1 MMPRSDAVAALQS
14 DAFDVVVVGGGI
26 TGAGV
31 ALDAAT
37 RGYSVALLERADYA
51 SGTSSRSSKLIH
63 GGLRYL
69 QNFDLGLVREAL
81 LERRLMVMLA
91 PHLVRPLALV
101 VPAFEGARPDRLM
114 GVGLNLYD
122 VMSVDRDRLRARR
135 GRRARSERGA
145 AGEQGAPA
153 AEEGESWSP
162 ARHRVISGEEVA

>member
-1 MMPRSDAVAALQS
+1 MVSRDQALAALAS
-14 DAFDVVVVGGGI
+14 ERFDVVVIGGGI

-37 RGYSVALLERADYA
+37 RGYSVALLERADFA
-51 SGTSSRSSKLIH
+51 SGTSSRSSKLVH

-81 LERRLMVMLA
+81 LERRLMVSLA
-91 PHLVRPLALV
+91 PHLVRPLPLV

-122 VMSVDRDRLRARR
+122 VMSRERLR
-135 GRRARSERGA
+135 GRRSKRGRGA
-145 AGEQGAPA
+145 
-153 AEEGESWSP
+153 
-162 ARHRVISGEEVA
+162 